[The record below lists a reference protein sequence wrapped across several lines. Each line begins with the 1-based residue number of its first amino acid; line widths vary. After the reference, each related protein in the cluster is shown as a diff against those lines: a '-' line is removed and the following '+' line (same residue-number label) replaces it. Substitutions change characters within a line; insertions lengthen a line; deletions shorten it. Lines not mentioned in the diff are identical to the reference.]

1 MRDAGNWFPDPDTS
15 FMETFARRFSR
26 CGFRF
31 VPLVNRELKLICGLE
46 ILFLRRENPGDLI
59 LRGGAI
65 DNRIKTLLDALR
77 IPENGTELPLNAV
90 PDADEDPF
98 FCLLENDSLV
108 TDLNITTDRLLRPLR
123 LGENENDVVLVMK
136 IHVKARAHSA
146 YNLPLF

>member
-1 MRDAGNWFPDPDTS
+1 MR
-15 FMETFARRFSR
+15 
-26 CGFRF
+26 
-31 VPLVNRELKLICGLE
+31 VNRIRDKGQKLE
-46 ILFLRRENPGDLI
+46 VDWQRKNERF
-59 LRGGAI
+59 
-65 DNRIKTLLDALR
+65 LR

-136 IHVKARAHSA
+136 IHVKASAHSA